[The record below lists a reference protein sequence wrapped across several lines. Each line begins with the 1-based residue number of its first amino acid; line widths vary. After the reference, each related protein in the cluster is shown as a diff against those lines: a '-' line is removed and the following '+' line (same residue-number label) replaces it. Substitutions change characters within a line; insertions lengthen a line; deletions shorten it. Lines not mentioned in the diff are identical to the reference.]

1 MEHIRVV
8 PRAHDSYM
16 AAALRRSAIAIS
28 SMEIGTQKLK
38 GRKAKPISF
47 LEDNFFDWKEKEFG
61 PTILLYMAAS
71 EI

>member
-47 LEDNFFDWKEKEFG
+47 LEDNFFD
-61 PTILLYMAAS
+61 
-71 EI
+71 